1 MKELI
6 FRQYFDDI
14 KDSKTISK
22 TLAPLIKDTFE
33 KNISEIVTLNYNG
46 LLVITNEDREDT
58 KAIFKFDYED
68 YNSPVELS
76 LHIMMILN
84 SISIGEIPVPKD
96 IIIGIDLVKREMN

>member
-6 FRQYFDDI
+6 FRQYFKNV
-14 KDSKTISK
+14 KDSESITK
-22 TLAPLIKDTFE
+22 TLAPLINETFE
-33 KNISEIVTLNYNG
+33 KNISELITFDFGG
-46 LLVITNEDREDT
+46 LLVITKEDREEP

-84 SISIGEIPVPKD
+84 SISIGEIKITEGTIV
-96 IIIGIDLVKREMN
+96 GIDLVKREVN

>member
-6 FRQYFDDI
+6 FRQYFKNV
-14 KDSKTISK
+14 KDSESITK
-22 TLAPLIKDTFE
+22 TLAPLINETFE
-33 KNISEIVTLNYNG
+33 KNISELITFDFEG
-46 LLVITNEDREDT
+46 LLVITKEDREEP

-84 SISIGEIPVPKD
+84 SISTGEIAVPKD
-96 IIIGIDLVKREMN
+96 VLIGIDLVKREMN

>member
-14 KDSKTISK
+14 KDSKAITKS
-22 TLAPLIKDTFE
+22 LAPLIKETFE
-33 KNISEIVTLNYNG
+33 KKISEIVSVYYDG
-46 LLVITNEDREDT
+46 LLVITKEDREDT
-58 KAIFKFDYED
+58 KAIFKFDYDD

-84 SISIGEIPVPKD
+84 SISTGEIPVPKD
-96 IIIGIDLVKREMN
+96 VIIGIDLVKREMN